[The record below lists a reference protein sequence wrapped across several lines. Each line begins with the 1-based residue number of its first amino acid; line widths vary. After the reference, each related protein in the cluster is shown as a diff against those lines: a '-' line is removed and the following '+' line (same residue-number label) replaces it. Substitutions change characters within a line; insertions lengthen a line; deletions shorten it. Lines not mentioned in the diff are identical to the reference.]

1 MAAATPLAG
10 LTTSRGQGDRRPA
23 GERRR
28 TEGVAAAERSA
39 SDRRAEIL
47 RLAADLFAERG
58 FKATTVR
65 DIAEAAGVLSGSLY
79 HHFDSKESIIEELL
93 REYVDE
99 LLADYRRI
107 IAAGGPPREVLSR
120 LANSVFASFAE
131 HRAAIMVWQN
141 ERQNLDR
148 RPGFAHLAQAQAEVE
163 RLWTEVIRQG
173 IETGD
178 FREDLDPRLAYRFMR
193 DSVWMAVHWY
203 SPGRAAHQSAA
214 RGALPRHHAGRHRLA
229 ALLLRYPIRRQQG
242 SAYQNSPAWWRWC
255 AALLTGQ
262 LLLTRPSA
270 RLAKRIC
277 WDRGT
282 LPELHCRRTPAGT
295 V

>member
-1 MAAATPLAG
+1 MVTE
-10 LTTSRGQGDRRPA
+10 TSGKRRRGGHGDSPGRIEASPGQGHRRPA
-23 GERRR
+23 A
-28 TEGVAAAERSA
+28 EGLHLADAAAAGRGA

-58 FKATTVR
+58 FKATTMR

-107 IAAGGPPREVLSR
+107 IAEGGSPREVLSR

-141 ERQNLDR
+141 ERQTLDH
-148 RPGFAHLAQAQAEVE
+148 RPGLAYLAQAQAEVE
-163 RLWTEVIRQG
+163 RLWTEAIRQG
-173 IETGD
+173 IEAGE
-178 FREDLDPRLAYRFMR
+178 FREDLDPRLAYRFIR

-203 SPGRAAHQSAA
+203 SPDGPLTSQQLAAHY
-214 RGALPRHHAGRHRLA
+214 LA
-229 ALLLRYPIRRQQG
+229 IMLDGIDSRR
-242 SAYQNSPAWWRWC
+242 C
-255 AALLTGQ
+255 
-262 LLLTRPSA
+262 
-270 RLAKRIC
+270 C
-277 WDRGT
+277 
-282 LPELHCRRTPAGT
+282 CRA
-295 V
+295 

>member
-1 MAAATPLAG
+1 MSKR
-10 LTTSRGQGDRRPA
+10 LTADQQPEGMVTETSDKRGRGGHSDSPGRIKASRRQGDRRLA

-28 TEGVAAAERSA
+28 KAGMAAAERSA

-107 IAAGGPPREVLSR
+107 IAQGGPRREVLSR
-120 LANSVFASFAE
+120 LANNVFASFAE
-131 HRAAIMVWQN
+131 HRAAITVWQN
-141 ERQNLDR
+141 ERQILNR
-148 RPGFAHLAQAQAEVE
+148 RPSLAHLAKAQAEVE
-163 RLWTEVIRQG
+163 RLWIEVIRQG
-173 IETGD
+173 IEAGE
-178 FREDLDPRLAYRFMR
+178 FRENLDPRLAYRFIR

-203 SPGRAAHQSAA
+203 SPDGPLTSQQLAAHYLAIMLDGIDSRQCCTGA
-214 RGALPRHHAGRHRLA
+214 R
-229 ALLLRYPIRRQQG
+229 
-242 SAYQNSPAWWRWC
+242 
-255 AALLTGQ
+255 
-262 LLLTRPSA
+262 
-270 RLAKRIC
+270 
-277 WDRGT
+277 
-282 LPELHCRRTPAGT
+282 
-295 V
+295 

>member
-1 MAAATPLAG
+1 MVTETSDKRRRGGRSDSPG
-10 LTTSRGQGDRRPA
+10 RSTTSRGQGDRRPA

-28 TEGVAAAERSA
+28 TEGGAAAERSA

-47 RLAADLFAERG
+47 QLAADLFAERG

-131 HRAAIMVWQN
+131 HRAAITVWQN
-141 ERQNLDR
+141 ERQILDR

-173 IETGD
+173 IETGE

-203 SPGRAAHQSAA
+203 SPHGPLTSQQLAAHYLAIMLDGIDSRRCYSGA
-214 RGALPRHHAGRHRLA
+214 R
-229 ALLLRYPIRRQQG
+229 
-242 SAYQNSPAWWRWC
+242 
-255 AALLTGQ
+255 
-262 LLLTRPSA
+262 
-270 RLAKRIC
+270 
-277 WDRGT
+277 
-282 LPELHCRRTPAGT
+282 
-295 V
+295 